1 MELPTSG
8 QCHLA
13 KKATPRTGNLSRV
26 GVSRRFSKNRQTRRS
41 DNRLAI
47 VVAVRPAGIDGL
59 DVEWGGSLAS
69 GGCATKSVGRAPY
82 KCNRGVHRARG
93 SIVVLQICAAIS
105 EWFIQ
110 QLAMRPFIHSPP
122 TGTAVNRQRLRCP

>member
-1 MELPTSG
+1 VELPTSG

-47 VVAVRPAGIDGL
+47 VVAVRPVGIDVL

-82 KCNRGVHRARG
+82 KCNRGLHRARG
-93 SIVVLQICAAIS
+93 SMLVLSIRPSIS
-105 EWFIQ
+105 ERLIQ
-110 QLAMRPFIHSPP
+110 QLAMRAFIHVPP
-122 TGTAVNRQRLRCP
+122 SGTAVSWQRFGRP